1 MDFFQLV
8 FASQNVQT
16 LILKAIS
23 GQNCTKI
30 KWFDW
35 ILQKLLKLETFFKAK
50 GHEIFDPQL
59 PDEKLQAIDAIGFG
73 IVDKI
78 YLEFSEPVFNST
90 FDWNYFLYNDEG
102 ISYSAEDAANDWTRF
117 LAESFIVDSSLT
129 SLWLSGKL
137 LHGKFGYFSNQ
148 NFYWNSL
155 KNPDFCNHNS
165 LYLSTDKK
173 SSKFLKNLSVLQEFL
188 V

>member
-1 MDFFQLV
+1 ME
-8 FASQNVQT
+8 T
-16 LILKAIS
+16 LL
-23 GQNCTKI
+23 
-30 KWFDW
+30 
-35 ILQKLLKLETFFKAK
+35 KAK
-50 GHEIFDPQL
+50 GHELFDPQL

-102 ISYSAEDAANDWTRF
+102 ISYSAEDAAKDWTRF
-117 LAESFIVDSSLT
+117 LAESFIVDSSLA

-137 LHGKFGYFSNQ
+137 QYGKFGYFSNQ

-155 KNPDFCNHNS
+155 KNPDSYNHNS
-165 LYLSTDKK
+165 LSNLSTDKK
-173 SSKFLKNLSVLQEFL
+173 SSKFLKNLSVLQKFL
-188 V
+188 F